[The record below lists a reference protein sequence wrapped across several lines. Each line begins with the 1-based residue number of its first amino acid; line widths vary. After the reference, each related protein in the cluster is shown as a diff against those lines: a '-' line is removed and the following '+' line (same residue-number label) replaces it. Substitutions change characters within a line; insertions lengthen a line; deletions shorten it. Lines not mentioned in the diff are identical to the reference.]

1 MQITTNYSQNTTPNF
16 TAFTMHQSSHRRF
29 MRALRQQCKTDE
41 LLIIRNTMETQKN
54 NPNNIRMVDLGGFF
68 GEKVDGHLVAR
79 IKNKEY
85 ANTLYPLFTNNPI
98 SKFIERVA
106 NKAEKGRPV
115 KLTKSQIL
123 EQKALTQSE
132 LATLK
137 KYRENGMVTE
147 KEQRGYLLGE
157 IYKMIK

>member
-1 MQITTNYSQNTTPNF
+1 
-16 TAFTMHQSSHRRF
+16 
-29 MRALRQQCKTDE
+29 
-41 LLIIRNTMETQKN
+41 MEFQKN

-85 ANTLYPLFTNNPI
+85 ANTLYPLFTKKPI
-98 SKFIERVA
+98 SKFIEKVA
-106 NKAEKGRPV
+106 NIAEKGRPV
-115 KLTKSQIL
+115 KLKKFQIMGQETLTKIEL
-123 EQKALTQSE
+123 KDQKM
-132 LATLK
+132 
-137 KYRENGMVTE
+137 YRDLGLVTE